1 MDKNKKIK
9 LIGTGLGVGTM
20 AALSSILAV
29 VVRKKLKENK
39 EQHLENKEYVTGNV
53 RSFGSLYLDD
63 EKQKIP
69 VDFIEFTDVPEYK
82 GQQIEIRDM
91 DKNDENKLSWV
102 EINDDEKKL
111 LICDR
116 NILKGVSWNELNDQ
130 NLIFGKVVIL
140 EDKKYI
146 LRLLTGYSEKK
157 KNSVN
162 EWDKYIVN
170 SSKINELPISS
181 SFDIDTNSKQDSDKK
196 LNGKNNSLWHWYKF
210 SSFTQS
216 EGLRSEKFCIIR
228 GFYSTIYSSQSI
240 KDLRYETVGYRP
252 VLELME

>member
-1 MDKNKKIK
+1 MALAKIVYASM
-9 LIGTGLGVGTM
+9 TGNTEEIADIVSE
-20 AALSSILAV
+20 A
-29 VVRKKLKENK
+29 
-39 EQHLENKEYVTGNV
+39 LEN
-53 RSFGSLYLDD
+53 LDM
-63 EKQKIP
+63 E
-69 VDFIEFTDVPEYK
+69 
-82 GQQIEIRDM
+82 
-91 DKNDENKLSWV
+91 V

-116 NILKGVSWNELNDQ
+116 NILKGVSWDELNDQ

-181 SFDIDTNSKQDSDKK
+181 SFDIDTNSKQV
-196 LNGKNNSLWHWYKF
+196 YF
-210 SSFTQS
+210 S
-216 EGLRSEKFCIIR
+216 K
-228 GFYSTIYSSQSI
+228 
-240 KDLRYETVGYRP
+240 
-252 VLELME
+252 